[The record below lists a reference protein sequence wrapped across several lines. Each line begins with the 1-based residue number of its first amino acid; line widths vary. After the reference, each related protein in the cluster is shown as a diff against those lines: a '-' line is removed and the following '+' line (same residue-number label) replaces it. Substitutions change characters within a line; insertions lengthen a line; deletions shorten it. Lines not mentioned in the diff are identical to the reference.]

1 MAYTLSKELEQEL
14 IVSAPELQP
23 SYAAIVEY
31 LEAINQKEASGS
43 NSQELQNQLAIQL
56 GRFRRFGAG
65 LYPNK
70 EEPTSLPRCR

>member
-31 LEAINQKEASGS
+31 LEAINQWKDFKE
-43 NSQELQNQLAIQL
+43 
-56 GRFRRFGAG
+56 F
-65 LYPNK
+65 
-70 EEPTSLPRCR
+70 